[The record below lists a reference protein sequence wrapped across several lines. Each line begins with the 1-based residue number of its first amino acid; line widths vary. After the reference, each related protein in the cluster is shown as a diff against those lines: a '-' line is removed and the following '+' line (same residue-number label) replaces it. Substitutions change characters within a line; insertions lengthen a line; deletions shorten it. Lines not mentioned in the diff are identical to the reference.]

1 MRISLT
7 RTGGLAGMRRTATVD
22 TAALD
27 PSRAE
32 ALERLFRQ
40 AELEGP
46 SSAPARSRPAPDR
59 FRYTLTVEEAGQQR
73 TVQFGEEGAPDS
85 VQRFVE
91 AVWREAEPEPP
102 DLRRA

>member
-32 ALERLFRQ
+32 ALERLLRQ
-40 AELEGP
+40 AEREGP
-46 SSAPARSRPAPDR
+46 SSAPARSGRAPDC
-59 FRYTLTVEEAGQQR
+59 FRYTLTVEEAGRRR
-73 TVQFGEEGAPDS
+73 TVQFGEEGAPDC

-91 AVWREAEPEPP
+91 AVWREGRPEPP
-102 DLRRA
+102 DPQRA

>member
-32 ALERLFRQ
+32 AFEQLLRQ
-40 AELEGP
+40 VELEGL
-46 SSAPARSRPAPDR
+46 SAPVRSPQAPDR
-59 FRYTLTVEEAGQQR
+59 FHYTLTIEEAGQRR
-73 TVQFGEEGAPDS
+73 TVHFGEEGAADC

-91 AVWREAEPEPP
+91 AVWREAEPAPP
-102 DLRRA
+102 DLREA

>member
-27 PSRAE
+27 ASRAE
-32 ALERLFRQ
+32 ALERLLRQ
-40 AELEGP
+40 VEFAAP
-46 SSAPARSRPAPDR
+46 SAPGRSGQAPDR
-59 FRYTLTVEEAGQQR
+59 FQYTLTIEEAGARR
-73 TVQFGEEGAPDS
+73 TVQFGEEDAPGS
-85 VQRFVE
+85 VQRLVD

-102 DLRRA
+102 DPRRV